1 MTDTIGWIGQH
12 TNSDQPAPGRGM
24 LSGISL
30 TLARGFDSDD
40 EFLIS
45 LGADLDELAA
55 RTPYQDRGPLPAD
68 HHPAM
73 YGTHG
78 DWLYVLENWGR
89 ATWYTGY
96 TGGVKSMRPYPDEE
110 IICITL
116 NEFSPPRMIVHAP
129 GDGNAYR
136 AEFTTDTG
144 QGSALDTALQAA
156 GAVLG
161 PRPEDDADIPA
172 YEDRLVN
179 IAGPVFA
186 AVGTYTGV
194 LIDQTAVTTGTLPYV
209 ALPAV

>member
-1 MTDTIGWIGQH
+1 
-12 TNSDQPAPGRGM
+12 M

-30 TLARGFDSDD
+30 TPARGFDSDD

-89 ATWYTGY
+89 VTWYTGY
-96 TGGVKSMRPYPDEE
+96 TCGVKSMRPYPDEE

-116 NEFSPPRMIVHAP
+116 NEFSPPQMIVHAP
-129 GDGNAYR
+129 A
-136 AEFTTDTG
+136 TG
-144 QGSALDTALQAA
+144 TPTAPSSPPTPDRDPPSTPRSRRPGLSW
-156 GAVLG
+156 GHG
-161 PRPEDDADIPA
+161 PRTTQTSP
-172 YEDRLVN
+172 R
-179 IAGPVFA
+179 
-186 AVGTYTGV
+186 TKTGW
-194 LIDQTAVTTGTLPYV
+194 
-209 ALPAV
+209 